1 MLQSDRMS
9 PGSEKKGFFF
19 FLGAGGGGGGVSG
32 GDSETEEKVTA
43 MSRVLAQAPR

>member
-1 MLQSDRMS
+1 MALKHRIADVNDYSD
-9 PGSEKKGFFF
+9 
-19 FLGAGGGGGGVSG
+19 LGVGGGVSG